1 MTMNVHPGPGRY
13 AITNTKVFDGEV
25 LIDADTVICV
35 DGVIEDVGHAPPPPD
50 ATVIDGR
57 GGTLLP
63 GLIDA
68 HVHPDD
74 QGLRQSALFGVTTV
88 VEMGGAPR
96 SREDRARIADDDELA
111 DIRSAGVP
119 LTAMCGHP
127 NELLVSVDE
136 LLGPDGRCHPE
147 VARMPGLE
155 NPDDLPEFIAQR
167 VREGSD
173 FIKLLAEEGTVL
185 DAPGLPELSESVFA
199 AAVREAHGHDK
210 LVVAHAL
217 TYDATLEM
225 LRVGVDGLTH
235 VFLDRPPTADII
247 DAIARAGVFV
257 IPCLVLN
264 RSITGTT
271 GEDLATDHRVSSR
284 LGDAWLRGL
293 RSSFGTY
300 PDGDFTWSLQTV
312 EALHRAGVPILS
324 GTDTSGPD
332 EQYGGLAQG
341 ASLHHELQLLVQAG
355 LSTIEALRAATS
367 LPARLFGLQDRGVI
381 RPGARADLLLVDG
394 DPTTNIADTLA
405 TRAVWR
411 RGVMTTPLRA

>member
-1 MTMNVHPGPGRY
+1 MDVHPVSGRY
-13 AITNTKVFDGEV
+13 AITNAKVFDGEV
-25 LIDADTVICV
+25 LIDADTVICAG
-35 DGVIEDVGHAPPPPD
+35 GVISDVGHAPVPPD

-63 GLIDA
+63 GLIDT

-74 QGLRQSALFGVTTV
+74 QGLRQSATFGVTTV

-96 SREDRARIADDDELA
+96 SQEDRARIAADDELA
-111 DIRSAGVP
+111 DICSAGVP
-119 LTAMCGHP
+119 LTAVCGHP
-127 NELLVSVDE
+127 NELLVSIDE

-147 VARMPGLE
+147 AARMPGLE
-155 NPDDLPEFIAQR
+155 NPDDLSEFIAQR

-185 DAPGLPELSESVFA
+185 GAPGLPELSESVFA

-217 TYDATLEM
+217 TYDAALRM

-235 VFLDRPPTADII
+235 IFLDRPPTDEII
-247 DAIARAGVFV
+247 DMIANLDVFV

-271 GEDLATDHRVSSR
+271 GEELAADQRVSSR
-284 LGDAWLRGL
+284 LDKAWLRAL
-293 RSSFGTY
+293 RSSFSTY
-300 PDGDFTWSLQTV
+300 SDGDFDWSLQTV
-312 EALHRAGVPILS
+312 NALHRAGVPILV
-324 GTDTSGPD
+324 GTDTAGPD

-355 LSTIEALRAATS
+355 LPAVEALRAATS
-367 LPARLFGLQDRGVI
+367 LSARLFGLEDRGVI

-394 DPTTNIADTLA
+394 DPTTDIADTLGA
-405 TRAVWR
+405 RAVWR
-411 RGVMTTPLRA
+411 RGAMTTPLAA